1 MNTRDKAEVPP
12 RHDGTDALLSGRSIL
27 ITGGTGSLGAA
38 LVERMLSGR
47 HGMPERIVVFSRDEA
62 KQHELRQR
70 WLRNRAATDAE
81 IWRESSTRRIRFRVG
96 DVRDLEALAAA
107 LDGIDTL
114 IHAAALKQVPTCEY
128 FPGEAVR
135 TNVLGAENVVRAA
148 RRARGRLRTV
158 IGISTDKA
166 VKPVNAMGMTKALA
180 ERILARAGLDIPECR
195 FSLVRYGNVAA
206 SRGSVLPLFLDQA
219 AHGGPLTVTDPAM
232 TRFLLLMDYA
242 VDVVMRAL
250 EHGVSG
256 EILVPRLPSVRVID
270 LARAVAGN
278 GNVPIQV
285 TGIRPGEK
293 IHEVLISEEER
304 ARTALRG
311 DDYAIAS
318 ILPEL
323 AAGRDAAV
331 ADLPFATEY
340 SSAEVTLDADGARCI
355 LEAGGLLAAS
365 GLPA

>member
-1 MNTRDKAEVPP
+1 MNSCND
-12 RHDGTDALLSGRSIL
+12 DNSLLSGRSVL

-47 HGMPERIVVFSRDEA
+47 HGVPERVVVFSRDEA

-70 WLRNRAATDAE
+70 WLRNNAATDAE
-81 IWRESSTRRIRFRVG
+81 IWRESSSRSIQFRVG
-96 DVRDLEALAAA
+96 DVRDVEALTVA

-135 TNVLGAENVVRAA
+135 TNVLGAENIVQAA
-148 RRARGRLRTV
+148 RRSRGRLRTV

-180 ERILARAGLDIPECR
+180 ERILARASLDIPECR

-219 AHGGPLTVTDPAM
+219 AKGEPMTVTDSGM
-232 TRFLLLMDYA
+232 TRFLLTMDEA
-242 VDVVMRAL
+242 VDAVMRAL
-250 EHGVSG
+250 VHSVPG
-256 EILVPRLPSVRVID
+256 EILVPRLPSVRVVD
-270 LARAVAGN
+270 LALAVAADRAVE
-278 GNVPIQV
+278 IRV

-293 IHEVLISEEER
+293 IHEVLVSEEER
-304 ARTALRG
+304 PRTTMRG
-311 DDYAIAS
+311 NDFAIAS
-318 ILPEL
+318 ILPEI
-323 AAGRDAAV
+323 ADARDIGSAQ
-331 ADLPFATEY
+331 LPFATEY
-340 SSAEVTLDADGARCI
+340 SSADATIGVDAIRRI
-355 LEAGGLLAAS
+355 LEAAGLLDSAKLCA
-365 GLPA
+365 